1 MAESAQPTREMLF
14 IVFNETDGIAVT
26 YEPVSSDAADEIIRT
41 FPDRFKH
48 QGYYLTSGRDR
59 IDPKD
64 VVLVK
69 LAYDDD
75 EWNAGE
81 DDHQDPF

>member
-1 MAESAQPTREMLF
+1 MSKSQTEKLF
-14 IVFNETDGIAVT
+14 TVFNQTDGI
-26 YEPVSSDAADEIIRT
+26 PVSHGPVSEKRADEIIRT

-48 QGYYLTSGRDR
+48 QGYYLTGRRER

-69 LAYDDD
+69 HEYEENIEEDGYDCQH
-75 EWNAGE
+75 G
-81 DDHQDPF
+81 PF